1 MHSIF
6 GVQKWPKELMWAT
19 SRQVGVGEFPRSYW
33 EVDLEMIGKGILK
46 VFVARKNWKNM
57 PTFA

>member
-1 MHSIF
+1 
-6 GVQKWPKELMWAT
+6 MWAT